1 MEDEEPKQISLPL
14 FFLPKII
21 FMLVVLAAI
30 FILSSCHP
38 QPNFGI
44 RGDWNYIMTE
54 ENDNTYTGTIRFDG
68 NTIKGTYPQVNIY
81 EIEYEGEYVIKK
93 NNITLG
99 EDESWDGVFANENN
113 ISGTWQQDAEA
124 KGSFE
129 AIRK

>member
-38 QPNFGI
+38 QPIFGI

-54 ENDNTYTGTIRFDG
+54 ENGNTYDTGTIRFEG
-68 NTIKGTYPQVNIY
+68 NTIKDTYPQVNIY
-81 EIEYEGEYVIKK
+81 EIEYEGEYVI
-93 NNITLG
+93 
-99 EDESWDGVFANENN
+99 ERNN
-113 ISGTWQQDAEA
+113 ISSTWQQDAEA